1 LQGSGMLAISLAI
14 FAVAYSRGQGEADAR
29 ALTFV
34 SLVLMN
40 LALIA
45 TDRSRTLGFWEG
57 LRRPN
62 PAMWWVTGSALVL
75 LALVLYVPWLRSLF
89 HFSTLHPGDIALCLG
104 AGVAGGAW
112 FEAVKRLSRN
122 GDRGATSG

>member
-1 LQGSGMLAISLAI
+1 M
-14 FAVAYSRGQGEADAR
+14 AYTRGQGEADAR
-29 ALTFV
+29 ALTFT

-45 TDRSRTLGFWEG
+45 TDRSRTLGVWES

-89 HFSTLHPGDIALCLG
+89 QFSKLHPFDIGLCLG
-104 AGVAGGAW
+104 AGVVGAAW
-112 FEAVKRLSRN
+112 FEALKRMSRS
-122 GDRGATSG
+122 ATSG